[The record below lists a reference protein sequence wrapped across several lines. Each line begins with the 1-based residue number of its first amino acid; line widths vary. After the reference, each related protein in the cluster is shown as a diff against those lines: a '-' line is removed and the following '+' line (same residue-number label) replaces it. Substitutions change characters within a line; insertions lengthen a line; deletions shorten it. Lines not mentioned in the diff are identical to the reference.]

1 MEMKAAETGCKP
13 YQPTSY
19 EISWYIFLFVI
30 FTAVL
35 KFSQDAF
42 LPIFAGLILYFCFCP
57 VVDKLQTFKVS
68 RWISSFMIVTM
79 LGATA
84 FTGLYYL
91 ASPVY
96 DILQT
101 SGSSLKVL
109 EQKLTFLKQPM
120 QKITAAEKEVERLTE
135 TDGQKVMQVT
145 VQEGS
150 MTESLFYGVQNFAL
164 TFFTIVVIFFFLLIY
179 GDVLFCKLK
188 RVLPYGR
195 ESDFEGSL
203 LHKIQHGTC
212 YYLFA
217 ITCINTILG
226 CAIGG
231 ALYVQGFPNAF
242 LWGAVGGIL
251 NFIPYVGCIVGASLV
266 FLITLSTSPN
276 GAELFMPALT
286 YFLINTIEG
295 QFITPTVVGKALRL
309 NPLVI
314 LLALIYWGSIWGVA
328 GMFIAIPVL
337 IVMQIIGTYST
348 HLKDWT
354 EALQL

>member
-1 MEMKAAETGCKP
+1 MEMKPAETGCKP

-19 EISWYIFLFVI
+19 EISWYLFLFVI

-35 KFSQDAF
+35 KFSQDIF
-42 LPIFAGLILYFCFCP
+42 LPLFAALIFYFCFCP
-57 VVDKLQTFKVS
+57 IVDKLQEFKVS
-68 RWISSFMIVTM
+68 RWVSSFLIVVAFCT
-79 LGATA
+79 TA
-84 FTGLYYL
+84 STGVYYL

-96 DILQT
+96 EIFQT
-101 SGSSLKVL
+101 SGSSLKIL
-109 EQKLTFLKQPM
+109 EKKLTFLKQPM
-120 QKITAAEKEVERLTE
+120 KKISAAEKEVERLTE
-135 TDGQKVMQVT
+135 TSDQKIMQVA
-145 VQEGS
+145 VQEDS
-150 MTESLFYGVQNFAL
+150 MTESLLYGVQDFAL
-164 TFFTIVVIFFFLLIY
+164 TFFTAIVVFFFLLIY
-179 GDVLFCKLK
+179 GDILFCKLK

-195 ESDFEGSL
+195 ESEFEGSL

-266 FLITLSTSPN
+266 FLITLSTSPT

-286 YFLINTIEG
+286 YLLINTVEG
-295 QFITPTVVGKALRL
+295 QFITPTIVGKALRL